1 MERNSFRSIEMILIA
16 GLLGGFAGCSIED
29 PVNQNGYINAKMAEI
44 ENAVFLKHFN
54 TSPVSLEIIN
64 LPYFSKAR
72 ELKHA
77 TQDSERNKIKAELC
91 SYDLST
97 SAFSSQKKN
106 NRSTLTDNERIL
118 YESFLNSLNNSEENS
133 VAICEFYINEVSC
146 LKIDDQVKVDFVNR
160 ISFFKDLLIFVDYE
174 ANKEK
179 VTLEVVEKMATIPFD
194 DCFDNCMS
202 DEISKATSSTVR
214 TILFLTHLPFRAAEF
229 LIICVADCV

>member
-1 MERNSFRSIEMILIA
+1 MKKNSFRPIEMILIA
-16 GLLGGFAGCSIED
+16 GFLGGFAGCSIED

-54 TSPVSLEIIN
+54 TTPVSLEIIN
-64 LPYFSKAR
+64 LPYFSKAA

-77 TQDSERNKIKAELC
+77 TRDSERNKINAELC

-97 SAFSSQKKN
+97 SAFSDQQKN
-106 NRSTLTDNERIL
+106 NSSKLTDSERIL
-118 YESFLNSLNNSEENS
+118 YESFLKSLNYSEES
-133 VAICEFYINEVSC
+133 PVSICEFYINEVSC
-146 LKIDDQVKVDFVNR
+146 LKIDDQVIVDFVNR

-174 ANKEK
+174 ANKKK
-179 VTLEVVEKMATIPFD
+179 VSREVVEKVASIPFD

-214 TILFLTHLPFRAAEF
+214 TILFLVHLPFRTAEF
-229 LIICVADCV
+229 LVICVADCA

>member
-1 MERNSFRSIEMILIA
+1 MKKNSFRPIEMILIA
-16 GLLGGFAGCSIED
+16 GLLGGFAGCSTED
-29 PVNQNGYINAKMAEI
+29 PINQNGYINAKMAEI

-54 TSPVSLEIIN
+54 TTPVSLEIIN
-64 LPYFSKAR
+64 LPYFNKVA

-97 SAFSSQKKN
+97 SAFSGQQKN
-106 NRSTLTDNERIL
+106 NSSKLTDDERIL
-118 YESFLNSLNNSEENS
+118 YESFLQSLNNSEESS
-133 VAICEFYINEVSC
+133 VSICEFYINEVSC
-146 LKIDDQVKVDFVNR
+146 LKIDYQVKVDFVNR

-214 TILFLTHLPFRAAEF
+214 TILFLAHLPFRAAEF
-229 LIICVADCV
+229 LVICVAECA